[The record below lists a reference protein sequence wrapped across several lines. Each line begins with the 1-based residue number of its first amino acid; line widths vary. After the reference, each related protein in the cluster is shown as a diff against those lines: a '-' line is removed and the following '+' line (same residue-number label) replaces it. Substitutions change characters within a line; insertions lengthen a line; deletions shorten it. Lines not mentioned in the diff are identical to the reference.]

1 MHYGLLTLGD
11 LCTDPVTG
19 HRASPAQRHGQIV
32 DEAVLAESCG
42 FESVHLGE
50 HHFSEYIMSA
60 PPVVLGAIAARTS
73 TLRLST
79 GVALA
84 ANLDPVRVAEDY
96 ATVDALS
103 NGRVEPVFGR
113 GTLFPDVYTGF
124 GQDEDTAKQR
134 FAEHVELIHRLWT
147 DEHVTW
153 TGTFRAPL
161 TDVTVHPRPAQQPRP
176 PIWIGAGLS
185 VESVDLAA
193 RLGCWL
199 MLPTVFGTWPM
210 FRPMV
215 DRYIEQWEANGHDPA
230 DRRIGCCS
238 HFFVAADSADAKR
251 RWAPRYLH
259 YLESVIRWQQ
269 ASAQRAGATVGRFPL
284 HDFDTMN
291 RTIAICGS
299 PAEVVDRMGE
309 AREALRLDTH
319 ILMFDMGGIPDAELF
334 AAIELA
340 GSEVLPQFCGRPP
353 RTVAQMA

>member
-1 MHYGLLTLGD
+1 MPVGLLTLGD
-11 LCTDPVTG
+11 LCTDPLTG
-19 HRASPAQRHGQIV
+19 RRATPAERHRQIV
-32 DEAVLAESCG
+32 DEAVLAEACG

-60 PPVVLGAIAARTS
+60 PTVVLGAIAARTS
-73 TLRLST
+73 TIRLSN

-103 NGRVEPVFGR
+103 NGRVEPCFGR

-124 GQDEDTAKQR
+124 GHDEHSAKAR

-147 DEHVTW
+147 EESVTW
-153 TGTFRAPL
+153 SGTFRAPL
-161 TDVTVHPRPAQQPRP
+161 HDATVHPRPTQQPRP

-185 VESVDLAA
+185 PESIDLAA

-210 FRPMV
+210 FRPVV
-215 DRYIEQWEANGHDPA
+215 DRYIELWEAYGHDPA
-230 DRRIGCCS
+230 QRRIGCCS
-238 HFFVAADSADAKR
+238 HFFVARDSADAKR

-269 ASAQRAGATVGRFPL
+269 ASASRAGATVGRFPL

-291 RTIAICGS
+291 STIAICGS

-309 AREALRLDTH
+309 AREALHLDTH
-319 ILMFDMGGIPDAELF
+319 ILMLDMGGIPDDELF
-334 AAIELA
+334 PAIELA
-340 GSEVLPQFCGRPP
+340 GAEVLPHL
-353 RTVAQMA
+353 